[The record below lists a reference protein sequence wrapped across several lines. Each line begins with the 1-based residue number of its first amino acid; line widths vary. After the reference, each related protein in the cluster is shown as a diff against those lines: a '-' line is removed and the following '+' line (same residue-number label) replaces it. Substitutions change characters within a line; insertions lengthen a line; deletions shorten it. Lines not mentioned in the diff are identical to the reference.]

1 MKRLILAAAAAA
13 LLAPVAFTTAA
24 FARTAAEEQL
34 LSTIDL
40 RAIQRMFPNA
50 DLSNLT
56 RAQMGALSSALHS
69 GDNTYEVDHEVRSI
83 LNWSE

>member
-1 MKRLILAAAAAA
+1 MKRLILAAVAAA
-13 LLAPVAFTTAA
+13 LMAPAA
-24 FARTAAEEQL
+24 FARSAADEQL

-40 RAIQRMFPNA
+40 RTIQRMFPDA

-56 RAQMGALSSALHS
+56 RAQMGALSSALNS
-69 GDNTYEVDHEVRSI
+69 SDNTYEADHEIRSI